1 MLVPHTDIVEG
12 PQPMEV
18 SQIEP
23 ANTNENQQVEEPQSM
38 KFTWTIENFSRLNT
52 KKHYS
57 DIFVVGGYKWRILIF
72 PKGNNVDHLSMY
84 LDVADSSALPYGWSR
99 YAQFSL
105 AVVNQVHHKYSIRK
119 DTQHQFNARESD
131 WGFTPF
137 MPLSDLYDPSKGYI
151 VNDTVVVEAEVVVR
165 KILDYWSYDSKKET
179 GFVGLKNQGATCYMN
194 SLLQT
199 LYHIPY
205 FRKAVYHMPTTENDM
220 PIGSIPLALQSL
232 FYKLQYNDTSVATK
246 ELTKSFGWDT
256 YDSFMQ
262 HDVQELNRVLCE
274 KLEDKMKGTV
284 VEGTIQKLFEGHHM
298 NYIECIN
305 VDYKSTRKES
315 FYDLQLDVKG
325 CRDVYASF
333 DKYVEVER
341 LEGDN
346 KYHAEEH
353 GLQDAKKGV
362 LFIDFPPVLQLQ
374 LKRFEYDFMRDTMV
388 KINDRYEFPLQLDLD
403 REDRKY
409 LSPDADTSVRNLYTL
424 HSVLV
429 HSGGVHGGHYYAFI
443 RPTLSDQW
451 YKFDDE
457 RVTKEEMKRA
467 LEEQYGGE
475 EELPQTNP
483 GFNNTPFK
491 FTKYS
496 NAYMLVYIRESDKD
510 KIICNVD
517 EKDIAEH
524 LKIRLKKEQ
533 EEEDDKRR
541 YKAQAHLYTIIKVAR
556 DEDLLEQIGKDI
568 YFDLVDH
575 DKVRSFRIQK
585 QTPFNDFK
593 VGQLRDMSNKAH
605 NAELKLFLEVGRGPD
620 LRPIPPP
627 DKTREDIMLF
637 FKLYDPEKGEL
648 RYVGRL
654 LVKLS
659 GKPIEYITKLN
670 QMAGFAPDEEI
681 ELYEEIKFEPC
692 VMCEH
697 LDKRCSFRLSQIEDG
712 DIICFQ
718 KSLPIASEEAC
729 QYPDVPSFLE
739 YVHNRQVPLVCGDL
753 LNILL
758 VFLRFMFTDLFWEAD
773 KCLYYTLCPSCEA
786 LEVHHLHPGQRYI
799 LMMMLWKEWL
809 TKLAWMIHPNQAH
822 ISQLLLSTPK
832 PQPIKYRGVETLSEM
847 LIHYNQTSDILYY
860 EVLDIP
866 LPELQGL
873 KNLKVAFHHAT
884 KDEVVQN
891 LYLLFP
897 VVIHNIRLP
906 KQSTVGDVIDELKT
920 KVELSHPNAE
930 LRLLESSITDLQDLS
945 TSEKIENIN
954 DQYWTLRAEEAS
966 FPFSILLKSNFF
978 IMKIP
983 VPEEEKNLGP
993 NNRLIHVYHF
1003 SKETART
1010 RCGSLHLCHWVN
1022 QSIYKTLTLCSNV
1035 FREEMFMGLGSN
1047 TGLEHSDTSPR
1058 RTYVNQVWCF
1068 VAGDV
1073 PYFRMRVSLRLRMV
1087 DGWAVPKPTNAT
1099 CFGLFQP
1106 SDPVVDLGL
1115 LSLVADL

>member
-1 MLVPHTDIVEG
+1 MTMMTPAPIDQDDEEMLVPNSDIVEG

-18 SQIEP
+18 AAQAEP
-23 ANTNENQQVEEPQSM
+23 ASTAENQTVEDPPTSR
-38 KFTWTIENFSRLNT
+38 FTWTIENFTRLNT

-57 DIFVVGGYKWRILIF
+57 DVFVVGGFKWRVLIF
-72 PKGNNVDHLSMY
+72 PKGNNVDQLSMY
-84 LDVADSSALPYGWSR
+84 LDVADSQNLPYGWSR

-105 AVVNQVHHKYSIRK
+105 SVVNQAFGKYTVRK

-131 WGFTPF
+131 WGFTSF
-137 MPLSDLYDPSKGYI
+137 MPLSDLYDPARGYL
-151 VNDTVVVEAEVVVR
+151 VNDTCIIEAEVAVR
-165 KILDYWSYDSKKET
+165 KVVDYWTYDSKKET

-220 PIGSIPLALQSL
+220 PSGSIPLALQSL
-232 FYKLQYNDTSVATK
+232 FYKLQYSDNSVATK

-346 KYHAEEH
+346 KYHAEQH

-388 KINDRYEFPLQLDLD
+388 KINDRYEFPLTLDLD
-403 REDRKY
+403 REDGKY
-409 LSPDADTSVRNLYTL
+409 LSPDADRTVRNLYTL

-451 YKFDDE
+451 FKFDDE
-457 RVTKEEMKRA
+457 RVTKEDVKRA

-496 NAYMLVYIRESDKD
+496 NAYMLVYIRDSDKD
-510 KIICNVD
+510 NIICNVD

-524 LKIRLKKEQ
+524 LRMRLKKEQ
-533 EEEDDKRR
+533 EEKEHKKKE
-541 YKAQAHLYTIIKVAR
+541 KAEAHLYTIIKVAR
-556 DEDLLEQIGKDI
+556 NEDLSEQIGKDI

-585 QTPFNDFK
+585 QMPFNLFK
-593 VGQLRDMSNKAH
+593 EEVAKEFGVPVECQRFWLWAKRQNHTYRPNRPMTHQEELQSVGQLREVSNKAH
-605 NAELKLFLEVGRGPD
+605 NAELKLFLEVD
-620 LRPIPPP
+620 LGLDLCPVPPP
-627 DKTREDIMLF
+627 EKTKEDILLF
-637 FKLYDPEKGEL
+637 FKLYDPKKEEL

-654 LVKLS
+654 FVKGS
-659 GKPIEYITKLN
+659 GRPIEVLSKLN
-670 QMAGFAPDEEI
+670 EMAGFSPDEEI
-681 ELYEEIKFEPC
+681 DLYEEIKFEPS
-692 VMCEH
+692 VMCEPI
-697 LDKRCSFRLSQIEDG
+697 DKKLTFRNSQLEDG
-712 DIICFQ
+712 DIVCFQ
-718 KSLPIASEEAC
+718 KSVTPETGEELRH
-729 QYPDVPSFLE
+729 PEVPSFLE
-739 YVHNRQVPLVCGDL
+739 YVHNRQVVHFRSLEKPKEDDFCLEL
-753 LNILL
+753 SKT
-758 VFLRFMFTDLFWEAD
+758 FTYDDVVEKVAQ
-773 KCLYYTLCPSCEA
+773 
-786 LEVHHLHPGQRYI
+786 HLGLDDPTKIR
-799 LMMMLWKEWL
+799 L
-809 TKLAWMIHPNQAH
+809 TSHNCY
-822 ISQLLLSTPK
+822 SQQPK
-832 PQPIKYRGVETLSEM
+832 PQPIKFRGVDHLSDM
-847 LIHYNQTSDILYY
+847 LVHYNQTSDILYY

-873 KNLKVAFHHAT
+873 KTLKVAFHHFS
-884 KDEVVQN
+884 KEE
-891 LYLLFP
+891 
-897 VVIHNIRLP
+897 VVIHSIRLP
-906 KQSTVGDVIDELKT
+906 KQSTVGDVIEDLKT

-930 LRLLESSITDLQDLS
+930 LRLLEVFYHKIYKIFPS
-945 TSEKIENIN
+945 SEKIENIN
-954 DQYWTLRAEEAS
+954 DQYWTLRAEE
-966 FPFSILLKSNFF
+966 I
-978 IMKIP
+978 
-983 VPEEEKNLGP
+983 PEEEKNLGP
-993 NNRLIHVYHF
+993 HDRLIHVYHF
-1003 SKETART
+1003 TKDTAQNQMPQVQNFGEPFFLVIHEGETLADVKVRIQKKLQVSDEEFAKWQFAFL
-1010 RCGSLHLCHWVN
+1010 SLGRPEYLQDSDVVSSRFQRKDVYGAWE
-1022 QSIYKTLTLCSNV
+1022 QYL
-1035 FREEMFMGLGSN
+1035 
-1047 TGLEHSDTSPR
+1047 GLEHSDTAPKR
-1058 RTYVNQVWCF
+1058 AYNANQNRHTYE
-1068 VAGDV
+1068 
-1073 PYFRMRVSLRLRMV
+1073 
-1087 DGWAVPKPTNAT
+1087 KPVKIYN
-1099 CFGLFQP
+1099 
-1106 SDPVVDLGL
+1106 
-1115 LSLVADL
+1115 